1 LLSNFVNWFLKTGT
15 IFNLLCNACLAS
27 LLKINLPATMTW
39 IYIIGSIYI
48 LILLAVC
55 LRVIY
60 ETRSATKTM
69 AYLLLIIFIPV
80 IGIVF
85 YILFG
90 VNYWKIKLY
99 NKKSTADKK
108 ILEKLKTEMAAY
120 NDAIVSPSELTDKDN
135 RELATM
141 LKQELKS
148 PLTRRNSVKLLIN
161 GEEKFPE
168 VLEALRSAKHHIHI
182 EYYIYE
188 QDEIGEKIEN
198 ILIEKA
204 KQGVQVRFIY
214 DDFGSPNIKKKTE
227 QKMKDAGVEIYPF
240 QKIMFY
246 LLANRL
252 NYRNHRKIIVID
264 GQTAFTGG
272 INVCDKYINN
282 GSNKLFWRDTHL
294 RIDGPGV
301 FYLQYLFLTDW
312 NFCSGKDLQAEKLF
326 FSTTSHDKDDCFL
339 QVAASG
345 PDSAQPSVLFSLLQA
360 IYLAKKEILITTP
373 YFIPGD
379 SILEAL
385 RIAALSGL
393 SVKLLVPGE
402 ADSKIVNAASMSY
415 YEDLLCAG
423 VDIYLYQ
430 KGFVHAKTII
440 TDSNLAIIGTAN
452 MDYRSF
458 ELNFEV
464 NVLVYDRE
472 LSEKLR
478 DVFFKD
484 IEDAEK
490 IDRDEWCNR
499 SAYKQLPERIARLFS
514 NVL

>member
-1 LLSNFVNWFLKTGT
+1 MSWY
-15 IFNLLCNACLAS
+15 
-27 LLKINLPATMTW
+27 
-39 IYIIGSIYI
+39 YIIGIIYI
-48 LILLAVC
+48 ALLVLVC

-69 AYLLLIIFIPV
+69 AYLLLILFIPV

-99 NKKSTADKK
+99 NRKSKED
-108 ILEKLKTEMAAY
+108 EKLLKKLRSEIRSYEKVT
-120 NDAIVSPSELTDKDN
+120 VSPTELPEEN

-141 LKQELKS
+141 LKNQLKS
-148 PLTRRNSVKLLIN
+148 PLTRKNKLKLLIN
-161 GEEKFPE
+161 GENKFPE
-168 VLEALRSAKHHIHI
+168 VLEALRNAKNHIHI

-188 QDEIGEKIEN
+188 MDEIGNQIQE
-198 ILIEKA
+198 ILIQKA
-204 KQGVQVRFIY
+204 KEGIKIRFIY
-214 DDFGSPNIKKKTE
+214 DDFGSPHIKKRAME
-227 QKMKDAGVEIYPF
+227 KMKEAGVEIYPF
-240 QKIMFY
+240 QKVHFY

-252 NYRNHRKIIVID
+252 NYRNHRKMIIID

-282 GSNKLFWRDTHL
+282 GKNKLFWRDTHI

-301 FYLQYLFLTDW
+301 FYLQYLFMSDW
-312 NFCSGKDLQAEKLF
+312 NFCSGQSITAEDAQ
-326 FSTTSHDKDDCFL
+326 FSIIPDSKEDKFM

-345 PDSAQPSVLFSLLQA
+345 PDSEQPSVLFSLLQA

-393 SVKLLVPGE
+393 SVKLLVPGIC
-402 ADSKIVNAASMSY
+402 DSNFVNAASKSY
-415 YEDLLCAG
+415 YKDLLCAG
-423 VDIYLYQ
+423 VEIYMYQ
-430 KGFVHAKTII
+430 KGFVHAKTLVS
-440 TDSNLAIIGTAN
+440 DGNLSIIGTAN

-458 ELNFEV
+458 ELNFEE
-464 NVLVYDRE
+464 NVLVYDKEFGQQLRE
-472 LSEKLR
+472 I
-478 DVFFKD
+478 FFND
-484 IEDAEK
+484 ITESEK
-490 IDRDEWCNR
+490 IDKERWCDR
-499 SAYKQLPERIARLFS
+499 PMYKQLPERLARLFS
-514 NVL
+514 HVL

>member
-1 LLSNFVNWFLKTGT
+1 MSWAYL
-15 IFNLLCNACLAS
+15 
-27 LLKINLPATMTW
+27 
-39 IYIIGSIYI
+39 IGSIYI
-48 LILLAVC
+48 LLLIIVC

-69 AYLLLIIFIPV
+69 AYLLLVIFIPV
-80 IGIVF
+80 GGIVF

-90 VNYWKIKLY
+90 INYWKMKLY
-99 NKKSTADKK
+99 NKKLSED
-108 ILEKLKTEMAAY
+108 EKLLQRLKKEMAAY
-120 NDAIVSPSELTDKDN
+120 TDEIASPDELKDEN
-135 RELATM
+135 NKELAKM
-141 LKQELKS
+141 LVKELRS
-148 PLTRRNSVKLLIN
+148 PLTRRNKIKLLIN

-168 VLEALRSAKHHIHI
+168 VMEALRSAKHHIHI

-188 QDEIGEKIEN
+188 QDEIGEQIEEV
-198 ILIEKA
+198 LIQKA
-204 KQGVQVRFIY
+204 KEGVEVRFIY
-214 DDFGSPNIKKKTE
+214 DDFGSPHIKKRNAE
-227 QKMKDAGVEIYPF
+227 RMKKAGVEIYPF
-240 QKIMFY
+240 QKVHFY

-282 GSNKLFWRDTHL
+282 KPGKLFWRDTHV

-312 NFCSGKDLQAEKLF
+312 NFCSGKKLQPDKLHF
-326 FSTTSHDKDDCFL
+326 LPTNEHKEDSFL
-339 QVAASG
+339 QIAASG
-345 PDSAQPSVLFSLLQA
+345 PDSEQPSVLFSLLQA

-402 ADSKIVNAASMSY
+402 ADSKLVNAASKSY

-423 VDIYLYQ
+423 VDIYRYQ
-430 KGFVHAKTII
+430 KGFVHAKTLVA
-440 TDSNLAIIGTAN
+440 DGNLSIIGSAN

-464 NVLVYDRE
+464 NVLLYDKTF
-472 LSEKLR
+472 SEKLR
-478 DVFFKD
+478 KVFFKD
-484 IEDAEK
+484 LEDSEK
-490 IDRDEWCNR
+490 INKEAWCNR
-499 SAYKQLPERIARLFS
+499 PAYKQLPERIARMFS
-514 NVL
+514 HVL

>member
-1 LLSNFVNWFLKTGT
+1 MGG
-15 IFNLLCNACLAS
+15 A
-27 LLKINLPATMTW
+27 
-39 IYIIGSIYI
+39 YIIGIVYLLL
-48 LILLAVC
+48 LIIVC

-69 AYLLLIIFIPV
+69 AYLLLVIFIPV

-99 NKKSTADKK
+99 NKKSAADKK
-108 ILEKLKTEMAAY
+108 LLEKLKTEMKAY
-120 NDAIVSPSELTDKDN
+120 ADAIASPSELPVEDN
-135 RELATM
+135 RELAAM
-141 LKQELKS
+141 LTKELKS
-148 PLTRRNSVKLLIN
+148 PLTRRNSIKLLIN

-168 VLEALRSAKHHIHI
+168 VLEALRSAKDHIHI

-188 QDEIGEKIEN
+188 QDEIGEQIEN

-204 KQGVQVRFIY
+204 KEGVKVRFIY
-214 DDFGSPNIKKKTE
+214 DDFGSPKIKKKTE
-227 QKMKDAGVEIYPF
+227 QKMRDAGIEIYPF
-240 QKIMFY
+240 QKVLFY

-264 GQTAFTGG
+264 GKTAFTGG
-272 INVCDKYINN
+272 INVSDKYINN
-282 GSNKLFWRDTHL
+282 KPGKLFWRDTHL

-312 NFCSGKDLQAEKLF
+312 NFCSGKTLVPEEPQF
-326 FSTTSHDKDDCFL
+326 PVPSTKKDDRFL

-345 PDSAQPSVLFSLLQA
+345 PDSAQPSVLFSLLQS
-360 IYLAKKEILITTP
+360 IYLAKKEILISTP

-385 RIAALSGL
+385 RISALSGI
-393 SVKLLVPGE
+393 SVKLLVPGVC
-402 ADSKIVNAASMSY
+402 DSKLVNAASKSH

-423 VDIYLYQ
+423 VDIYMYQ
-430 KGFVHAKTII
+430 KGFIHAKTLVA
-440 TDSNLAIIGTAN
+440 DGNLSIIGTAN

-472 LSEKLR
+472 FAEKLR

-484 IEDAEK
+484 IASAEK
-490 IDRDEWCNR
+490 IDKDEWCNR
-499 SAYKQLPERIARLFS
+499 PAYKQLPERIARLFS
-514 NVL
+514 HVL

>member
-1 LLSNFVNWFLKTGT
+1 MNWL
-15 IFNLLCNACLAS
+15 
-27 LLKINLPATMTW
+27 
-39 IYIIGSIYI
+39 YIILGIYVLL
-48 LILLAVC
+48 LIIVC

-69 AYLLLIIFIPV
+69 AYLLLVIFIP
-80 IGIVF
+80 IGGIVF

-90 VNYWKIKLY
+90 INFWKMKLY
-99 NKKSTADKK
+99 NKKSTED
-108 ILEKLKTEMAAY
+108 EKLLQRLKKEMSAY
-120 NDAIVSPSELTDKDN
+120 TDEIASPDELPDENNK
-135 RELATM
+135 ELARM
-141 LKQELKS
+141 LVKELRS
-148 PLTRRNSVKLLIN
+148 PLTRRNKVKLLLN

-168 VLEALRSAKHHIHI
+168 VLEALRNAKHHIHI

-188 QDEIGEKIEN
+188 QDEIGEQIEE
-198 ILIEKA
+198 ILVQKA
-204 KQGVQVRFIY
+204 NEGVEVRFIY
-214 DDFGSPNIKKKTE
+214 DDFGSPHIKKRNTDR
-227 QKMKDAGVEIYPF
+227 MKKAGIEVYPF
-240 QKIMFY
+240 QKVLFY

-282 GSNKLFWRDTHL
+282 RPRKLFWRDTHI

-312 NFCSGKDLQAEKLF
+312 NFCCGKKLEPAKLH
-326 FSTTSHDKDDCFL
+326 FSVPKEHKADCFL

-345 PDSAQPSVLFSLLQA
+345 PDSQQPSVLFSLLQA

-402 ADSKIVNAASMSY
+402 ADSKLVNAASKSY

-423 VDIYLYQ
+423 VDIYRYQ
-430 KGFVHAKTII
+430 KGFVHAKTLVA
-440 TDSNLAIIGTAN
+440 DGNLSIIGTAN

-464 NVLVYDRE
+464 NVMLYDKSF
-472 LSEKLR
+472 SEKLR
-478 DVFFKD
+478 TVFFKD
-484 IEDAEK
+484 LEDAEK
-490 IDRDEWCNR
+490 IDKEAWCNR
-499 SAYKQLPERIARLFS
+499 PAYKQLPERVARLFS
-514 NVL
+514 HVL